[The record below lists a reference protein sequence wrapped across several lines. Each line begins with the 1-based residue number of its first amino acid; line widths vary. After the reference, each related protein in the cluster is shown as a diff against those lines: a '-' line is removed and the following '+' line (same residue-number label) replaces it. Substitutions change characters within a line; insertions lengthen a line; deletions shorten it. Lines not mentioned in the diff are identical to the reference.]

1 MLVGLVLA
9 YLSLKS
15 YNKTKSRNMFFL
27 AIGFSIITAGS
38 VIAGLSFE
46 FLGFSLRQVNIVESS
61 MILIGFIMLLYS
73 IYGTD
78 WGSNLPY
85 SNILKFRTLLIT
97 YGSFSAIS
105 NALS

>member
-1 MLVGLVLA
+1 
-9 YLSLKS
+9 
-15 YNKTKSRNMFFL
+15 MFFL

-78 WGSNLPY
+78 
-85 SNILKFRTLLIT
+85 
-97 YGSFSAIS
+97 
-105 NALS
+105 

>member
-1 MLVGLVLA
+1 MNFELLLLRLLKSCILLVGLILA

-78 WGSNLPY
+78 
-85 SNILKFRTLLIT
+85 
-97 YGSFSAIS
+97 
-105 NALS
+105 